1 MGDRGDPRTSP
12 QQGPLAALIH
22 LLDQAF
28 PLPPRDVFERVLQA
42 SHPSQR
48 LWIATSPDDA
58 SLQGLVM
65 LSPHSKGGHLDNLA
79 VAPAA
84 RGQGVGR
91 ALVQRLL
98 VDSAVDAPVM
108 ISLTTRIP
116 KFFSA
121 LGFQVVG
128 PMDDA
133 AIAMVQLLPPVPMPT
148 TRLQNP

>member
-1 MGDRGDPRTSP
+1 MVIYELPLSNAP
-12 QQGPLAALIH
+12 WQQLKQ

-42 SHPSQR
+42 SHRSQR
-48 LWIATSPDDA
+48 LWIASSPDGA
-58 SLQGLVM
+58 APQGLVM
-65 LSPHSKGGHLDNLA
+65 LSPHSKGGHLENLV

-84 RGQGVGR
+84 RGQGVAR
-91 ALVQRLL
+91 ALVERLL
-98 VDSAVDAPVM
+98 IDSAVDYPAM

-116 KFFSA
+116 DFFSA

-133 AIAMVQLLPPVPMPT
+133 SIAMVQLLKPAFIPT
-148 TRLQNP
+148 TRP

>member
-1 MGDRGDPRTSP
+1 MVIHELPLTKAP
-12 QQGPLAALIH
+12 WQQLQH

-28 PLPPRDVFERVLQA
+28 PLPPRDVFERVLKA
-42 SHPSQR
+42 SHRSQR
-48 LWIATSPDDA
+48 LWIATRPDGSD
-58 SLQGLVM
+58 LQGLVM

-79 VAPAA
+79 VVPAS

-98 VDSAVDAPVM
+98 ADSAADAPAM

-116 KFFSA
+116 AFFSA

-128 PMDDA
+128 PMGDA
-133 AIAMVQLLPPVPMPT
+133 SIAMVQLLPTVFMPS
-148 TRLQNP
+148 TRLQTP

>member
-1 MGDRGDPRTSP
+1 MVIHELPLTKAP
-12 QQGPLAALIH
+12 WQQLQQ
-22 LLDQAF
+22 LLDQSF
-28 PLPPRDVFERVLQA
+28 PLPPRDVFERVVQA
-42 SHPSQR
+42 SHRPQR
-48 LWIATSPDDA
+48 LWIATSPEGGT
-58 SLQGLVM
+58 LQGVVM

-79 VAPAA
+79 VVPSA

-98 VDSAVDAPVM
+98 ADSAVDASVM

-128 PMDDA
+128 PMGDA
-133 AIAMVQLLPPVPMPT
+133 SIAMVQLLKPAFIPT
-148 TRLQNP
+148 TRS

>member
-1 MGDRGDPRTSP
+1 MVIHQLPLSKAP
-12 QQGPLAALIH
+12 WQQLIH

-42 SHPSQR
+42 SHRSQR
-48 LWIATSPDDA
+48 LWIATSPDG
-58 SLQGLVM
+58 SVLQGLVM
-65 LSPHSKGGHLDNLA
+65 LSPHSKGGHLENLA

-84 RGQGVGR
+84 RGQGVAR
-91 ALVQRLL
+91 ALVKRLL
-98 VDSAVDAPVM
+98 RDSAVDYSAM

-116 KFFSA
+116 DFFSA

-133 AIAMVQLLPPVPMPT
+133 SIAMVQLLKPAFIPT
-148 TRLQNP
+148 TRS

>member
-1 MGDRGDPRTSP
+1 MINELPLIKAP
-12 QQGPLAALIH
+12 WQQLQQ
-22 LLDQAF
+22 LLDQSF
-28 PLPPRDVFERVLQA
+28 PLPPRDVFERVVQA
-42 SHPSQR
+42 SHRPQR
-48 LWIATSPDDA
+48 LWIATAPQGGN
-58 SLQGLVM
+58 LQGLVM

-79 VAPAA
+79 VSPAA

-98 VDSAVDAPVM
+98 ADSAVDGPTM

-116 KFFSA
+116 GFFSA

-133 AIAMVQLLPPVPMPT
+133 SIAMVQLLPPVPIPAT
-148 TRLQNP
+148 HSQTP

>member
-1 MGDRGDPRTSP
+1 MVIHELPLSKAP
-12 QQGPLAALIH
+12 WQQVQH

-42 SHPSQR
+42 SHRSQR
-48 LWIATSPDDA
+48 LWIATSPDGI
-58 SLQGLVM
+58 SIQGLVM
-65 LSPHSKGGHLDNLA
+65 LSPHSKGGHLENLA

-84 RGQGVGR
+84 RGQGVAR
-91 ALVQRLL
+91 ALVERLL
-98 VDSAVDAPVM
+98 TDSAVDYPAM

-116 KFFSA
+116 DFFSA

-133 AIAMVQLLPPVPMPT
+133 SIAMVQLLKPAFIPT
-148 TRLQNP
+148 TRS

>member
-1 MGDRGDPRTSP
+1 MVIHELPLSNAP
-12 QQGPLAALIH
+12 WQQLQQ
-22 LLDQAF
+22 LLDQSF
-28 PLPPRDVFERVLQA
+28 PRLPRDVFERVVQA
-42 SHPSQR
+42 SHRPQR
-48 LWIATSPDDA
+48 LWIATSPEGGA
-58 SLQGLVM
+58 LQGVVM

-98 VDSAVDAPVM
+98 ADSAVDASVM

-133 AIAMVQLLPPVPMPT
+133 AIAMVQLLPPIPMPT

>member
-1 MGDRGDPRTSP
+1 MVIHELPLSNAP
-12 QQGPLAALIH
+12 WQQLQQ
-22 LLDQAF
+22 LLDQSF
-28 PLPPRDVFERVLQA
+28 PLLPRDVFERVVQA
-42 SHPSQR
+42 SHRPQR
-48 LWIATSPDDA
+48 LWIATSPEGGA
-58 SLQGLVM
+58 LQGVVM

-98 VDSAVDAPVM
+98 ADSAVDAPVM

-133 AIAMVQLLPPVPMPT
+133 AIAMVQLLPPIPMPT

>member
-1 MGDRGDPRTSP
+1 MVIHELPLIKAP
-12 QQGPLAALIH
+12 WQQLQQ
-22 LLDQAF
+22 LLDQSF
-28 PLPPRDVFERVLQA
+28 PLPPRDVFDRVVQA
-42 SHPSQR
+42 SHRPHR
-48 LWIATSPDDA
+48 LWIATSPQGSA
-58 SLQGLVM
+58 LHGLVM

-98 VDSAVDAPVM
+98 ADSAVDAPVM

-116 KFFSA
+116 AFFSA

-128 PMDDA
+128 PLVDA
-133 AIAMVQLLPPVPMPT
+133 SIAMVQLLPPVPMPP
-148 TRLQNP
+148 TRSQTP

>member
-1 MGDRGDPRTSP
+1 MIHELPLTKAP
-12 QQGPLAALIH
+12 WQQLQQ
-22 LLDQAF
+22 LLDQSF
-28 PLPPRDVFERVLQA
+28 PLPPRDVFERVVQA
-42 SHPSQR
+42 SHRSQR
-48 LWIATSPDDA
+48 LWIATSPEGGA
-58 SLQGLVM
+58 LYGLVM

-79 VAPAA
+79 VVPSA

-98 VDSAVDAPVM
+98 ADSAVDAPVM

-133 AIAMVQLLPPVPMPT
+133 SIAMVQLLKPVSMPT
-148 TRLQNP
+148 TRP